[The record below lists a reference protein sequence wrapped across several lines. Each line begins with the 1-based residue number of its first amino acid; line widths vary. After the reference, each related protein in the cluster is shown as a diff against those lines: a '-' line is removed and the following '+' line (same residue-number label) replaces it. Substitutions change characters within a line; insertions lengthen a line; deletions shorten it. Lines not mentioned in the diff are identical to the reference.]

1 MNMLRLATIM
11 VLFAIGA
18 ASSGASAQ
26 ELDMLIDNGHVID
39 PKNGIDAVMDVGIL
53 DGRIAEVALDIAP
66 SRAET
71 VVDAS
76 GLYVT
81 PGLVDMHVHVFHGT
95 EQDNYIG
102 NSFTSVPPDAFT
114 FRSGV
119 TTAVDVGS
127 SGWRNIRDFIAQT
140 VDNSDTRVLAF
151 LNIVGTGMKGGAIEQ
166 NLTDMDP
173 KLTAMT
179 ARRHSDVVVGV
190 KLAHYEGHDWE
201 PTDRAVEAGRQAGL
215 PVMIDFGS
223 ADPPLAIEDLFF
235 DHLRPGD
242 IFTHAYANLNG
253 RQSIV
258 DENGTLRP
266 FILDAQQRG
275 IVFDVGHGG
284 GSFMY
289 SAAVPATE
297 AGFWPDVISTDLHTG
312 SMNGGMKT
320 VANVMS
326 KFLILGMPLVD
337 VIEATSWAPAQ
348 VIQRTEL
355 GHLDVG
361 AEADLAVF
369 RLREGDFGFLDTR
382 GYRLPGSEKLEAE
395 LTLRAGRVVWDLNG
409 IAGSVWGE

>member
-1 MNMLRLATIM
+1 MIALLA
-11 VLFAIGA
+11 LGSA
-18 ASSGASAQ
+18 APDAAAQ
-26 ELDMLIDNGHVID
+26 EYDLMIDNGHVID
-39 PKNGIDAVMDVGIL
+39 PKNGIDSVMDVGIR
-53 DGRIAEVALDIAP
+53 DGSIAEVAIDIPP
-66 SRAET
+66 SSAST

-81 PGLVDMHVHVFHGT
+81 PGLIDMHVHVFHGT

-127 SGWRNIRDFIAQT
+127 AGWRNIRDFIAQT
-140 VDNSDTRVLAF
+140 VDNSETRVLSF

-166 NLTDMDP
+166 DLNDMDP

-179 ARRHSDVVVGV
+179 ARRHADVVVGV

-201 PTDRAVEAGRQAGL
+201 PTDRAVEAGRQADL

-223 ADPPLAIEDLFF
+223 ADPPLPIEDLFF
-235 DHLRPGD
+235 EHLRPGD
-242 IFTHAYANLNG
+242 IFTHAYADLDG

-258 DENGTLRP
+258 DADGKLRP
-266 FILDAQQRG
+266 FVLDAQERG

-289 SAAVPATE
+289 SAGVPATQ

-312 SMNGGMKT
+312 SMNSGMKT
-320 VANVMS
+320 IANVMS
-326 KFLILGMPLVD
+326 KFLNLGMPLVD
-337 VIEATSWAPAQ
+337 VIDAATWAPAQ
-348 VIQRTEL
+348 VIKRTEL
-355 GHLDVG
+355 GNLDVG
-361 AEADLAVF
+361 AEADVAVF
-369 RLREGDFGFLDTR
+369 RLQEGDFGFTDTR
-382 GYRLPGSEKLEAE
+382 GFRRSGDRKLEAE
-395 LTLRAGRVVWDLNG
+395 LTLMGGRVVWDLNG
-409 IAGSVWGE
+409 IAASEWED